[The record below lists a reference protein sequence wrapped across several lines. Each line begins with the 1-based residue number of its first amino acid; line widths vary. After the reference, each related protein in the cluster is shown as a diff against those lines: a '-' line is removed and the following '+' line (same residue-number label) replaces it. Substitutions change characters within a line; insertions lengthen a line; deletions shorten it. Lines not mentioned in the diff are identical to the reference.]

1 MAEKAKKKGGK
12 LPIIL
17 VAVLVVAGGG
27 FFAMSSKK
35 GKAEKPK
42 EPPVELGAVQSL
54 GEQFLIN
61 LSDGRTFL
69 VCNVSVQL
77 DKKGHVNDPAAAA
90 EGEGGHGAGDEMTF
104 SVARDAVNTVLSG
117 KDLSEITQKDGL
129 KLLKREIAAAIN
141 HAIHASHPPKEGEEA
156 AADPKEE
163 FKKKKDGHGDEK
175 ADEHHEEI
183 DHEWLD
189 ELGFDAEKGPVLKV
203 YFDTFTYHKR

>member
-35 GKAEKPK
+35 GKDAKPK
-42 EPPVELGAVQSL
+42 VPPVELGAVQGL

-77 DKKGHVNDPAAAA
+77 DKNGHVNDPAAAA
-90 EGEGGHGAGDEMTF
+90 EGEGGHGGGAEMTF

-117 KDLSEITQKDGL
+117 KQLSEITKKDGL
-129 KLLKREIAAAIN
+129 KYLKREIAAAIN
-141 HAIHASHPPKEGEEA
+141 HAIHASHPAKDGEETV
-156 AADPKEE
+156 DPKEE
-163 FKKKKDGHGDEK
+163 FKKGKDGHG
-175 ADEHHEEI
+175 APAAEHHEEI

>member
-27 FFAMSSKK
+27 FFAMSGKK
-35 GKAEKPK
+35 GKGEKPK

-54 GEQFLIN
+54 GDQFLVN
-61 LSDGRTFL
+61 LADGRTFL

-77 DKKGHVNDPAAAA
+77 DKKGHVNDPAAAE
-90 EGEGGHGAGDEMTF
+90 EGGGGGHGGGAEMTF

-117 KDLSEITQKDGL
+117 KDLSEITKKDGL
-129 KLLKREIAAAIN
+129 KYLKREIAAAIN
-141 HAIHASHPPKEGEEA
+141 HAIHAAHPAKDGEEA
-156 AADPKEE
+156 TDPKEE
-163 FKKKKDGHGDEK
+163 FKKAKEGHGGS

>member
-77 DKKGHVNDPAAAA
+77 DKNGHVNDPAAAA
-90 EGEGGHGAGDEMTF
+90 EGEGHGAGAEMTF
-104 SVARDAVNTVLSG
+104 SVARDAVNTILSG
-117 KDLSEITQKDGL
+117 KDLSEITKKDGL

-141 HAIHASHPPKEGEEA
+141 HAIHAAHPAKEGEEA
-156 AADPKEE
+156 VDPKEE
-163 FKKKKDGHGDEK
+163 FKKGKESHGEK
-175 ADEHHEEI
+175 VAEHHEEI
-183 DHEWLD
+183 DNEWLD
-189 ELGFDAEKGPVLKV
+189 EIGLDAEKGPVLKV